1 MWLGCFGAFKKNNDA
16 ACDVFLTLYSFQIF
30 SILTA
35 RLKYIAFEFSI
46 KSMWNQFYWG
56 PGPNF
61 NVCVQSSHYQQAI
74 LRHQQGVRESNS
86 TQLNVDTMYRRWRWI
101 PQVKGAVTQDHPT
114 LQFPIT
120 SPHCYL
126 SFGVTG
132 YILEVPKIPSITECQ
147 TKIRFWQT

>member
-1 MWLGCFGAFKKNNDA
+1 MWLGCFGAFKKNDDA

-74 LRHQQGVRESNS
+74 LKTPRRGPRIQLNS
-86 TQLNVDTMYRRWRWI
+86 TQCRHHVQEMALDPTGKGSSHTRPPYTSVSNHKPSLLPELRSYRI
-101 PQVKGAVTQDHPT
+101 H
-114 LQFPIT
+114 
-120 SPHCYL
+120 
-126 SFGVTG
+126 
-132 YILEVPKIPSITECQ
+132 
-147 TKIRFWQT
+147 IRGSKDSLYHRMSNQN